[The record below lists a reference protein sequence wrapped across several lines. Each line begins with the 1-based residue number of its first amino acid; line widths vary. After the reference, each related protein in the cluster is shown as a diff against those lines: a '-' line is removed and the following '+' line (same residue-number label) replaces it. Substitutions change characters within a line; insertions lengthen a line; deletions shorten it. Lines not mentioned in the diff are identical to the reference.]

1 MNWKP
6 KFEQSANSSPGR
18 RAPLAERVDQRIF
31 DAIYSRALV
40 YNTCWEDPA
49 VDRRALALGPD
60 DRMLVITSA
69 GCNVLDY
76 ALDAP
81 AAIHAVDANPR
92 QNALLEL
99 KLAGIRRLDFDD
111 FYRLFGDGRHPDF
124 RALYGD
130 VLRAELSPFA
140 QAYWDR
146 NGHWFCGPNARD
158 SFYYRGLSGAVA
170 RGFRGYLA
178 LQPRLRDA
186 LEALLD
192 ARSLDQQREIYDAR
206 VARLLWTRPVRWTL
220 SRQLTMSMLG
230 VPRAQRE
237 EVERQHAGGVAAFVR
252 EAVDYVARSL
262 PMWRN
267 YFWSVYLRGAYTRAC
282 CPEYLKPAN
291 FLALKGGLAAR
302 VSVHTATVTGFLL
315 HAQERISRF
324 VLLDHMDW
332 MGAYRLDALAE
343 EWNAILAHAAQSA
356 RVIFRSAHR
365 EPAYLAAVSVEA
377 GGAPH
382 PLLERLRFDRELAQ
396 RLHEEDRVHTY
407 AGFHIADVRP

>member
-6 KFEQSANSSPGR
+6 NFARHANSTPR
-18 RAPLAERVDQRIF
+18 RRTALAERVDQKVF

-49 VDRRALALGPD
+49 VDRQALALGPA

-69 GCNVLDY
+69 GCNALDY

-99 KLAGIRRLDFDD
+99 KLAGIRRLDFAD
-111 FYRLFGDGRHPDF
+111 FFRVFGDGRHPDF

-130 VLRAELSPFA
+130 LLRAELTPFA
-140 QAYWDR
+140 QDFWDR
-146 NGHWFCGPNARD
+146 NGHWFCGADARD

-170 RGFRGYLA
+170 RGFHGYLT

-186 LEALLD
+186 LEALLA
-192 ARSLDQQREIYDAR
+192 ARTLDEQREIYDAR

-252 EAVDYVARSL
+252 EAVEYVARSL
-262 PMWRN
+262 PIWRN
-267 YFWSVYLRGAYTRAC
+267 YFWTLYFRGAYTRTC
-282 CPEYLKPAN
+282 CPEYLRPGN
-291 FLALKGGLAAR
+291 FLALKSGLAAR
-302 VSVHTATVTGFLL
+302 ISVHTATVTGFLQRT
-315 HAQERISRF
+315 QERISRY

-343 EWNAILAHAAQSA
+343 EWNAILARAAA
-356 RVIFRSAHR
+356 TTRVIFRSAHR
-365 EPAYLAAVSVEA
+365 EPAYLAAVNVDA
-377 GGAPH
+377 DGAPR

-396 RLHEEDRVHTY
+396 RLQQEDRVHTY
-407 AGFHIADVRP
+407 AGFHIANVRP